1 MFWMLLA
8 LGIYLLLITPVTL
21 WADIRLEERLTG
33 VVEARVWG
41 VPVFRR
47 SQPTPGKQVATTGG
61 PSDERNAKASSAKAS
76 AGKRLLRRM
85 GQALWKNKKVR
96 NSLLRQI
103 EVETLEVLLCV
114 GLTGADKT
122 ALTTGALRTAYQLLP
137 LRWRRHTRFQVLPDF
152 FRQRTSFH
160 GRCMIFLRLGTLI
173 ITAARLAPQAA
184 ARTCAPGAK
193 EA

>member
-1 MFWMLLA
+1 MFWLMLA
-8 LGIYLLLITPVTL
+8 LGMYLLLITPVTL
-21 WADIRLEERLTG
+21 WADVRWEERLTG
-33 VVEARVWG
+33 QVEARIWG

-47 SQPTPGKQVATTGG
+47 EQPTPGKQVAATGG
-61 PSDERNAKASSAKAS
+61 QKASSAKGS

-85 GQALWKNKKVR
+85 GQALWKNKEIR
-96 NSLLRQI
+96 STMLRQI
-103 EVETLEVLLCV
+103 EVETLDILLSV
-114 GLTGADKT
+114 SLASADKT

-137 LRWRRHTRFQVLPDF
+137 LRWRRHTRFQAMPDF

-160 GRCMIFLRLGTLI
+160 GRCMIFLHLGTLI
-173 ITAARLAPQAA
+173 ITAARLAPHAA

>member
-1 MFWMLLA
+1 MLLA
-8 LGIYLLLITPVTL
+8 LGMYLLLITPVTL
-21 WADIRLEERLTG
+21 WADVRLEERLTG
-33 VVEARVWG
+33 QVEARVWG

-47 SQPTPGKQVATTGG
+47 KQPTPGKQVAVTGG
-61 PSDERNAKASSAKAS
+61 PSDEQSGKASSAKSS

-85 GQALWKNKKVR
+85 GQALWKNKKIR
-96 NSLLRQI
+96 GSMLRQI
-103 EVETLEVLLCV
+103 EVETLDVLLSV
-114 GLTGADKT
+114 GLASADKT

-137 LRWRRHTRFQVLPDF
+137 LRWRRHTRFQAIPDF

-160 GRCMIFLRLGTLI
+160 GRCMIFLHLGTLI
-173 ITAARLAPQAA
+173 ITAARLAPHAA